1 MVCGVT
7 LACITIGTSHE
18 KTVKMIPF
26 GAVVSRFADAAAIN
40 TKTFL
45 WTIFAISV
53 YLAFTSF
60 IGTSSRLIVRTLEVL
75 QAVKLITTWT
85 VTPWLANTFLLYTK
99 PQGSVWTVLTLWVL
113 GAVAFT
119 CIISTASDR
128 FIVWTG
134 CIWWSTGDFCIA
146 VIMWK
151 EFTSTVGRFMGIRDT
166 MVLYSTYMVAVIWN
180 S

>member
-26 GAVVSRFADAAAIN
+26 GAVVLRFADAAAIN

-53 YLAFTSF
+53 FVAIAFTSF
-60 IGTSSRLIVRTLEVL
+60 TGITSSRFIVRTLEVL
-75 QAVKLITTWT
+75 QAVKRITTWT
-85 VTPWLANTFLLYTK
+85 VTPRLANTFLLYTK

-119 CIISTASDR
+119 FVISTASDW

-134 CIWWSTGDFCIA
+134 YIRWSTGEFCIA
-146 VIMWK
+146 VIFWK
-151 EFTSTVGRFMGIRDT
+151 AITPMGRVMGMRDT
-166 MVLYSTYMVAVIWN
+166 TELFST
-180 S
+180 